1 MTDGQATGADG
12 SRPNDQISAMPTKA
26 FFVEMFT
33 RDIQLEQAVLDLVD
47 NSIDGARRMQRE
59 EGAPLSERWIRLTL
73 SKDRFE
79 IVDNCGGFSRQAAI
93 DYAFRFGRPRK
104 LPNAPHSIGRF
115 GVGMKRALFK
125 FGSHFTVQS
134 ATASEEWGVE
144 VDVPTWESAE
154 SDWHFPWKQAFNPAS
169 GTGTAQPGTE
179 IVVAPLHLS
188 VGLTFATKR
197 FQREIVDLIKT
208 RHRSFVNEGV
218 AVTVNDERVQGL
230 DLVLQSSTAYRP
242 SVWMHDFD
250 DPQDPNAKPVR
261 TRVIAGLGDSIP
273 RQAGW
278 YVICNGRVILFADRR
293 AVTGW
298 STVEDN
304 AKTVVPAYHGQYA
317 RFRGI
322 ATFDCDDSSRLP
334 WNTTKTDVDQDSPI
348 WRKTLQI
355 MVEAMRPVIAFLN
368 ELDDEIEEQGRDKS
382 RLVKSLSM
390 TNSTRFETLVA
401 PAAFSAPDREELP
414 PVEKQVKIQY
424 SKSEEDI
431 EILKAALS
439 QPNAKAVGSKTF
451 DLILQR
457 HRP

>member
-1 MTDGQATGADG
+1 MTDEQSTESNG
-12 SRPNDQISAMPTKA
+12 SRRNDQISAMPTKA

-47 NSIDGARRMQRE
+47 NSIDGARRMERE
-59 EGAPLSERWIRLTL
+59 EGAPLSDRWIKLKL
-73 SKDRFE
+73 SKERFE
-79 IVDNCGGFSRQAAI
+79 IIDNCGGFSRQAAI

-134 ATASEEWGVE
+134 ATSEEQWGVE
-144 VDVPTWESAE
+144 VDVPAWEE
-154 SDWHFPWKQAFNPAS
+154 DEGDWHFPWKDDFAPLK
-169 GTGTAQPGTE
+169 GTGTGQPGTE
-179 IVVAPLHLS
+179 IVVEPLHLS
-188 VGLTFATKR
+188 VGLTFETKR
-197 FQREIVDLIKT
+197 FKREIIDLIKT
-208 RHRSFVNEGV
+208 RHRSFVNDGV
-218 AVTVNDERVQGL
+218 AIWVDEERVQGL
-230 DLVLQSSTAYRP
+230 DLTLQSNTNYRP
-242 SVWMHDFD
+242 SVWTHNFN
-250 DPQDPNAKPVR
+250 DPRDPDAKVVHA
-261 TRVIAGLGDSIP
+261 RVIAGLGDSIP

-322 ATFDCDDSSRLP
+322 VTFDCDDSSRLP

-348 WRKTLQI
+348 WQQTLKVMI
-355 MVEAMRPVIAFLN
+355 AAMRPIIDFLN
-368 ELDDEIEEQGRDKS
+368 ELDTEIEEQGRDKS
-382 RLVKSLSM
+382 RLVKSLAM
-390 TNSTRFETLVA
+390 TSATRFETLIKEEE
-401 PAAFSAPDREELP
+401 FSAPDREELP
-414 PVEKQVKIQY
+414 PVEKQIKIQY
-424 SKSEEDI
+424 YKSEEDL
-431 EILKAALS
+431 EILKEALS
-439 QPNAKAVGSKTF
+439 QTSAKAVGSKTF